1 MNFTYKQIWL
11 INFPVMMSLLME
23 QLINLT
29 DTIFLGHVGEIELGA
44 SALAGMYYI
53 AIYMLGFGFSLGL
66 QVVVARR
73 NGEGN
78 LAQTGEVFWQG
89 MFFLVALSILIFILS
104 KVTSPFILRK
114 VISSENIY
122 LAAMEYIDW
131 RDYSFLFVFPIL
143 AYRAFFVGITQTKI
157 LTANSILLVVTNTA
171 LNYLLIFGAGGF
183 PRLGIA
189 GAAVASSLA
198 EIVALIHI
206 VVYTHIKIDK
216 KRYDWQPTVNLPL
229 LGQLFRISSWTM
241 IRSFFCIA
249 PWFLFFIAI
258 EHLGERQL
266 AAGNVVRS
274 VSVMLFVI
282 VNSFA
287 TTGISLVSNS
297 IGAKQADNVL
307 PICWKTVKLSYA
319 VGAPFI
325 LAAVLLS
332 KQILGIYTNNA
343 EVIET
348 AYAPFLLMLSTF
360 FIAAPAYTYCNAIIG
375 TGKTKTAF
383 VFQVITI
390 IAYLVYLYGLSVRE
404 QLPLVMYWTA
414 EQLYALLLL
423 GLSLY
428 YLKRGGWK
436 Q

>member
-1 MNFTYKQIWL
+1 MNFTDKQIWL

-29 DTIFLGHVGEIELGA
+29 DTVFLGHVGEIELGA

-78 LAQTGEVFWQG
+78 LAQTGEIFWQG
-89 MFFLVALSILIFILS
+89 LLFLVSLSILTFTLS
-104 KVTSPFILRK
+104 KVASPLILRK
-114 VISSENIY
+114 VISSGEIY
-122 LAAMEYIDW
+122 QAVMKYIDW

-143 AYRAFFVGITQTKI
+143 AYRAFFVGITQTKV
-157 LTANSILLVVTNTA
+157 LTANSILLVTTNAA
-171 LNYLLIFGAGGF
+171 LNYLLIFGVCGF

-189 GAAVASSLA
+189 GSAIASSLA
-198 EIVALIHI
+198 EIAALIHI
-206 VVYTHIKIDK
+206 VIYTHLKIDK
-216 KRYDWQPTVNLPL
+216 KKYGWRPTVNLPL

-287 TTGISLVSNS
+287 TTGISLVSNL
-297 IGAKQADNVL
+297 IGAQQVNNVL

-319 VGAPFI
+319 VGTPFV
-325 LAAVLLS
+325 LAAALLS
-332 KQILGIYTNNA
+332 KPILGIYTNSS

-360 FIAAPAYTYCNAIIG
+360 FLAAPAYTYCNAIIG

-383 VFQVITI
+383 VFQIITI
-390 IAYLVYLYGLSVRE
+390 IVYLVYLYGLSIRE
-404 QLPLVMYWTA
+404 QLPLIMYWTA

-428 YLKRGGWK
+428 YLKRGNWK
-436 Q
+436 E

>member
-78 LAQTGEVFWQG
+78 LTKTGEVFWQG
-89 MFFLVALSILIFILS
+89 MFFLLSLSVLTFTLS
-104 KVTSPFILRK
+104 KVFSPMILRQL
-114 VISSENIY
+114 ISSDSIY
-122 LAAMEYIDW
+122 TAVVEYVNW
-131 RDYSFLFVFPIL
+131 RDYSFLCVFPIL
-143 AYRAFFVGITQTKI
+143 AYRAFYIGITQTKV
-157 LTANSILLVVTNTA
+157 LTANSILLVTTNTV

-189 GAAVASSLA
+189 GAAIASSLA
-198 EIVALIHI
+198 EVAALMHI
-206 VVYTHIKIDK
+206 VVYTHLKIDK
-216 KRYDWQPTVNLPL
+216 RIYGWQATLNLPL
-229 LGQLFRISSWTM
+229 LRQLLQISSWTM
-241 IRSFFCIA
+241 VRSFFCIA

-266 AAGNVVRS
+266 AAANVVRS
-274 VSVMLFVI
+274 ISVMLFVI

-287 TTGISLVSNS
+287 TTGISLVSNL
-297 IGAKQADNVL
+297 IGAKQPDKVI
-307 PICWKTVKLSYA
+307 PTCWKTVKLSYM
-319 VGAPFI
+319 VGTPFI
-325 LAAVLLS
+325 VAAVLFS
-332 KQILGIYTNNA
+332 KQILGIYTNST

-348 AYAPFLLMLSTF
+348 ALFPFLLMLSTYF
-360 FIAAPAYTYCNAIIG
+360 LATPAYTYCNAIIG
-375 TGKTKTAF
+375 TGKTRTAF
-383 VFQVITI
+383 IFQMITI
-390 IAYLVYLYGLSVRE
+390 TIYLGYLYKLSTWE
-404 QLPLVMYWTA
+404 QIPLVVYWTA
-414 EQLYALLLL
+414 EQLYVLLLL

-428 YLKRGGWK
+428 FFKRGNWK
-436 Q
+436 R

>member
-29 DTIFLGHVGEIELGA
+29 DTIFLGHVGEVELGA

-66 QVVVARR
+66 QVMIARR

-78 LAQTGEVFWQG
+78 LQKTGQTFWQG
-89 MFFLVALSILIFILS
+89 MFFLTILSILTFTLS
-104 KVTSPFILRK
+104 KLFSPALLRT
-114 VISSENIY
+114 VISSDQIY
-122 LAAMEYIDW
+122 LAVIQYINW

-143 AYRAFFVGITQTKI
+143 AYKAFYVGITKTKV
-157 LTANSILLVVTNTA
+157 LTVNSILLVTTNA
-171 LNYLLIFGAGGF
+171 LLNYLLIFGVGGL

-189 GAAVASSLA
+189 GAAIASSLA
-198 EIVALIHI
+198 EAVALIYL
-206 VVYTHIKIDK
+206 VVYTHFKVDK
-216 KRYDWQPTVNLPL
+216 KRYGWKCSFNFAL
-229 LGQLFRISSWTM
+229 LKQLFQLSSWTM
-241 IRSFFCIA
+241 VRSFFCIA

-258 EHLGERQL
+258 EHLGEKQL
-266 AAGNVVRS
+266 AAGNIVRS

-287 TTGISLVSNS
+287 TTGISLVSNL
-297 IGAKQADNVL
+297 IGAGQPENVM
-307 PICWKTVKLSYA
+307 PVCWKTVKLSYA
-319 VGAPFI
+319 IGSPFI

-332 KQILGIYTNNA
+332 NQILGIYTNSK
-343 EVIET
+343 EVAET
-348 AYAPFLLMLSTF
+348 ALYPFLVMLSTYF
-360 FIAAPAYTYCNAIIG
+360 LATPAYTYCNAIIG

-383 VFQVITI
+383 IFQIITI
-390 IAYLVYLYGLSVRE
+390 IIYLGYLYGLSSCE
-404 QLPLVMYWTA
+404 LPLVVYWTA
-414 EQLYALLLL
+414 EQLYVILLW
-423 GLSLY
+423 GLALY
-428 YLKRGGWK
+428 YLKRGNWK

>member
-66 QVVVARR
+66 QVMIARR

-78 LAQTGEVFWQG
+78 LQKTGETFWQG
-89 MFFLVALSILIFILS
+89 MFFLITLSILTFTFS
-104 KVTSPFILRK
+104 KLFSPTLLRT
-114 VISSENIY
+114 VISSDQIY
-122 LAAMEYIDW
+122 LAVIQYISW
-131 RDYSFLFVFPIL
+131 RDYSFLSVFPIL
-143 AYRAFFVGITQTKI
+143 AYRAFYVGTTKTRV
-157 LTANSILLVVTNTA
+157 LTINSILLVTTNTL
-171 LNYLLIFGAGGF
+171 LNYLLIFGVGGF

-189 GAAVASSLA
+189 GAAIASSVA
-198 EIVALIHI
+198 EAVALIYL
-206 VVYTHIKIDK
+206 VTYTYFKVDK
-216 KRYDWQPTVNLPL
+216 KKYGWRCSFNFPL
-229 LGQLFRISSWTM
+229 LRQLFQLSSWTM

-274 VSVMLFVI
+274 VSVILFVI

-287 TTGISLVSNS
+287 TTGISLVSNL
-297 IGAKQADNVL
+297 IGAGQ
-307 PICWKTVKLSYA
+307 TE
-319 VGAPFI
+319 
-325 LAAVLLS
+325 S
-332 KQILGIYTNNA
+332 K
-343 EVIET
+343 EVVET
-348 AYAPFLLMLSTF
+348 AIPPFLLMLSTYF
-360 FIAAPAYTYCNAIIG
+360 LATPAYTYCNAIIG

-383 VFQVITI
+383 VFQMITI
-390 IAYLVYLYGLSVRE
+390 TIYLGYLYGLASCE
-404 QLPLVMYWTA
+404 LPLVIYWTA
-414 EQLYALLLL
+414 EQLYVLLLL
-423 GLSLY
+423 GLALN
-428 YLKRGGWK
+428 YLKKGSWK
-436 Q
+436 R